1 MVRMSRKS
9 IRNRRRSRV
18 GGASEESLYNAIRNN
33 NIDKIEEILANN
45 PNATTEENPDGALPL
60 HYAAL
65 YNINHDILAKILN
78 ANPEAAQKTDNNA
91 EYPIH
96 YAAKCDDGEN
106 PLNHNLNLRMLYH
119 ANTPGTWQ
127 KNKDGESPLKL
138 ALIWSNFPSAIAFL
152 YIGEFVLNSSGDSS
166 ESNVNNVLKETGQLL
181 IQLSKT

>member
-1 MVRMSRKS
+1 MSRKS

-18 GGASEESLYNAIRNN
+18 GGASEESLFDAIRNN
-33 NIDKIEEILANN
+33 NIEKIEKILQDN
-45 PNATTEENPDGALPL
+45 PNAAFEENSDGALPL

-96 YAAKCDDGEN
+96 YAAKSDDGQNE
-106 PLNHNLNLRMLYH
+106 LNQILNLRMLYH
-119 ANTPGTWQ
+119 ANTHGSWQ

-138 ALIWSNFPSAIAFL
+138 ALIWSNFPSKIAL
-152 YIGEFVLNSSGDSS
+152 MYIGEYVINSGDSS
-166 ESNVNNVLKETGQLL
+166 ESNVNNVLRETGYRL
-181 IQLSKT
+181 IQLSKK